1 MNGEIRR
8 YTAYKVSIGLIGKG
22 NMQLEQDKDDPT
34 KERFRFLTLKDK
46 EINRINLIANVIDK
60 FESEEKAYI
69 TLTIDDGTGQMR
81 VKAFSDQINLIK
93 ESQAGDTILILGT
106 LRYFAKELYILPEI
120 VKQLDTR
127 WLLVRKLE
135 LEKEYGDLYKNLEQ
149 RSQITEQTVQ
159 LQARQEPQETQFTQ
173 QKQPTQQPKQGEKPI
188 NQEPVIEKQS
198 IQEEKIQDISKN
210 IRDQIIDIIKEAE
223 SEEGIDVDKIIM
235 QLSNHTVEEINNS
248 ITSLLEEGTIYEPK
262 PGRLRIL

>member
-93 ESQAGDTILILGT
+93 E
-106 LRYFAKELYILPEI
+106 
-120 VKQLDTR
+120 
-127 WLLVRKLE
+127 
-135 LEKEYGDLYKNLEQ
+135 
-149 RSQITEQTVQ
+149 
-159 LQARQEPQETQFTQ
+159 
-173 QKQPTQQPKQGEKPI
+173 
-188 NQEPVIEKQS
+188 
-198 IQEEKIQDISKN
+198 
-210 IRDQIIDIIKEAE
+210 
-223 SEEGIDVDKIIM
+223 
-235 QLSNHTVEEINNS
+235 
-248 ITSLLEEGTIYEPK
+248 
-262 PGRLRIL
+262 